1 MSWKPMWELEYWY
14 ERKLETRA
22 KEIEANKLAI
32 KKALIQRDIILNKE
46 IYTASTVIPVQISKS
61 YSGGIIDVIYAMQ
74 ALANLANTAVTCVHH
89 NIRFA
94 VDKDTNI
101 QKKYKQLNEILE
113 FTTTLINE
121 KQIKAIVIGLPEG
134 KLAENTKKFGEK
146 LKLTTKLPVYYQ
158 DETLSTHQAK
168 IKMIQ
173 AHKPQKKRRFDHKI
187 AATIILQDYLDDLP
201 KH

>member
-1 MSWKPMWELEYWY
+1 MNYLGIDFGLRNFGFS
-14 ERKLETRA
+14 
-22 KEIEANKLAI
+22 I
-32 KKALIQRDIILNKE
+32 
-46 IYTASTVIPVQISKS
+46 ASTP
-61 YSGGIIDVIYAMQ
+61 
-74 ALANLANTAVTCVHH
+74 LAEPLGE
-89 NIRFA
+89 
-94 VDKDTNI
+94 
-101 QKKYKQLNEILE
+101 KKYKQLNEILE

-173 AHKPQKKRRFDHKI
+173 AHKPQKKKRFDHKI

>member
-101 QKKYKQLNEILE
+101 QKKYKQLME
-113 FTTTLINE
+113 FL
-121 KQIKAIVIGLPEG
+121 
-134 KLAENTKKFGEK
+134 
-146 LKLTTKLPVYYQ
+146 
-158 DETLSTHQAK
+158 LSK
-168 IKMIQ
+168 
-173 AHKPQKKRRFDHKI
+173 
-187 AATIILQDYLDDLP
+187 
-201 KH
+201 